1 MQQEGARRL
10 AHRNFAKHSKRRYF
24 NLNKYGLC
32 FGPGI
37 RTKKRTR
44 PEKTGPYVFSG
55 CVRFRARNVG
65 AVLRPPKSTSERL
78 KRCSL
83 SSPSWWRRCFCC
95 GSCWCWSWWW
105 LWWWWWW
112 AAAVV
117 RRPSRECRG
126 PSSVVR
132 RPSSVARRPSSVARR
147 PSPVAGVPSAVGR
160 RHKQRQT

>member
-10 AHRNFAKHSKRRYF
+10 AHRNFANNSKRYF
-24 NLNKYGLC
+24 KLNKYGP
-32 FGPGI
+32 FWGPGI

-105 LWWWWWW
+105 LWWW
-112 AAAVV
+112 
-117 RRPSRECRG
+117 
-126 PSSVVR
+126 
-132 RPSSVARRPSSVARR
+132 
-147 PSPVAGVPSAVGR
+147 
-160 RHKQRQT
+160 

>member
-1 MQQEGARRL
+1 LSLSPKMAAHSRPNRHPHDDHEQEVAACNRREQGAWPTGISL
-10 AHRNFAKHSKRRYF
+10 NKNKYF
-24 NLNKYGLC
+24 KFNKYGPF

-65 AVLRPPKSTSERL
+65 AVLGPPTSTSERL

-105 LWWWWWW
+105 LWWW
-112 AAAVV
+112 
-117 RRPSRECRG
+117 
-126 PSSVVR
+126 
-132 RPSSVARRPSSVARR
+132 
-147 PSPVAGVPSAVGR
+147 
-160 RHKQRQT
+160 